1 MRLHMHLHGARGSR
15 AMNVEHVR
23 AWLYGYR
30 DRLTAVQGLLD
41 ELDNRIGDG
50 DHGTNMLRGF
60 RAACEHLGEA
70 ASPSEVLHKVSMG
83 LLSTVGGASGPLYAT
98 AFLRMSQAWRGMED
112 ISIKDLANGLNAAL
126 AGIQQRGGANVGDK
140 TMVDV
145 WAPATECI
153 SSDPTEHGVREASR
167 AARQAALNTRQLVA
181 RRGRASYLGE
191 RSVGTCDPG
200 SVSSAILFECL
211 AITLVEGMEADPW
224 TAQVL

>member
-1 MRLHMHLHGARGSR
+1 
-15 AMNVEHVR
+15 MNVEQVK
-23 AWLYGYR
+23 AWLHGYEQ
-30 DRLTAVQGLLD
+30 RLSEVQELLD

-60 RAACEHLGEA
+60 QVACAQMTEA
-70 ASPSEVLHKVSMG
+70 ATPSEAVHKLAMG

-98 AFLRMSQAWRGMED
+98 AFLRMSQTWREMEEV
-112 ISIKDLANGLNAAL
+112 SLKDLSDGLNAAL
-126 AGIQQRGGANVGDK
+126 AGIQQRGSANVGDK

-145 WAPATECI
+145 WAPSVECI
-153 SSDPTEHGVREASR
+153 LSDPTERGLLEASR
-167 AARQAALNTRQLVA
+167 VARQAALNTRQLVA
-181 RRGRASYLGE
+181 RRGRASYLGD

-211 AITLVEGMEADPW
+211 AITLVEGMEAGPW